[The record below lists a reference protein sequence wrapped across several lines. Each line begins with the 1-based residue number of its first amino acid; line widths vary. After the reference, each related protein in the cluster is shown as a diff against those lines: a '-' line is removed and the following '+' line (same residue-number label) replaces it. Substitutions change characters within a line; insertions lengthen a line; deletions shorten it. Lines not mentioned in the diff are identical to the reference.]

1 MGFFCHA
8 QPVQLTLRA
17 HYICRLAT
25 KLTDELYFLLAVLLF
40 LLVEDRADTAVRTRR
55 VTAQPGDV
63 LLLVFLIADSNG
75 AVADGRMTAS
85 VRMPAV
91 APHGYHP
98 ARHIAAEAVTDSTTA
113 ADADAAVRHRII
125 RLVMDV
131 APAQRPGIKAVFV
144 RRRRTGNHPAVQL
157 RVISHRDIEP
167 AAAREYPALLL
178 HRVVVA
184 LHFVLAGAD
193 VAGAGH
199 SPEREAAPCRHA
211 GLLRLVIVAVLL
223 AGYPQVAPHVCRH
236 GVAARLRAVYYRVAS
251 ADERQCAAAV
261 QRRLRPGRT
270 VALLVTAGGIHVR
283 EYADARAR
291 YRPAAIPAS

>member
-1 MGFFCHA
+1 MFFSA
-8 QPVQLTLRA
+8 SADISGWAFFATLSPVQLTLRA

-25 KLTDELYFLLAVLLF
+25 KLTDELYFLQAALLF

-63 LLLVFLIADSNG
+63 LLLVFLITDSNG

-85 VRMPAV
+85 VR
-91 APHGYHP
+91 
-98 ARHIAAEAVTDSTTA
+98 RHIAAEAVTNST

-131 APAQRPGIKAVFV
+131 APARRPGIKAVFV

-157 RVISHRDIEP
+157 RVISHRDIKP

-199 SPEREAAPCRHA
+199 GPEREAAPCRHA

-251 ADERQCAAAV
+251 ADERQRAAAV

>member
-55 VTAQPGDV
+55 VTTQPGDV
-63 LLLVFLIADSNG
+63 LLLVFLITDSNG
-75 AVADGRMTAS
+75 AVADGRMAAS
-85 VRMPAV
+85 VR
-91 APHGYHP
+91 
-98 ARHIAAEAVTDSTTA
+98 RHIAAEAVTNNTTA

-251 ADERQCAAAV
+251 ADERQRAAAV

-270 VALLVTAGGIHVR
+270 VALLVTSGGIHVR